1 MPEAVGNMQRRPNW
15 RSVKKRL
22 KIWITIFVI
31 IVFVTGYFVV
41 NRSSVNTST
50 YRNDTY
56 GFTLDYP
63 RALTPTT
70 TFTTYYSLSNNW
82 RALAGE
88 NEKGVSIIAIPI
100 FRVNQASP
108 ATGKSYPLYFDAEVR
123 VGVSTVTSTCYARD
137 ALYTEQTVT
146 DETIN
151 GIPFKKFPF
160 SSAGMSQYVEGT
172 SYRTIHD
179 NKCYVLEQLK
189 TGSSIWDPSMK
200 VGISDATLNGYY
212 NAGEQIIKTFNF
224 TK

>member
-1 MPEAVGNMQRRPNW
+1 MQRRPNW
-15 RSVKKRL
+15 RNVQKRL
-22 KIWITIFVI
+22 KIWISIFVI
-31 IVFVTGYFVV
+31 ILFVTGYFLV
-41 NRSSVNTST
+41 NSSSVNTST
-50 YRNDTY
+50 YRNDAY

-70 TFTTYYSLSNNW
+70 TFTTYYALSNKW
-82 RALAGE
+82 RALAKE
-88 NEKGVSIIAIPI
+88 NEKGTTVISIPI
-100 FRVNQASP
+100 FRVNPNGLPESGQP
-108 ATGKSYPLYFDAEVR
+108 YPLYFDAEVR
-123 VGVSTVTSTCYARD
+123 VGVSTVTSTCYTRD
-137 ALYTEQTVT
+137 VLYTKQIVA

-189 TGSSIWDPSMK
+189 TGSSIRDSSMK

-212 NAGEQIIKTFNF
+212 KAGEQIIKTFNF